1 MKDTATATADRLG
14 FFFCSGL
21 VMVRSMTLR
30 KVIHIDTRQDHRSK
44 HCSPRSV
51 PDRTDMAAEAYL
63 ARSRRPAN
71 PRGASIW
78 ENAHGDSQ
86 ADHQQLAA
94 ADILVAKRFYL
105 DALGIEVLMDHGW
118 IATYG
123 SQQQMTVQIGVATEG
138 GSGTSVPDLS
148 IEVDQV
154 DPTLQAMKASG
165 FP

>member
-1 MKDTATATADRLG
+1 M
-14 FFFCSGL
+14 
-21 VMVRSMTLR
+21 
-30 KVIHIDTRQDHRSK
+30 
-44 HCSPRSV
+44 
-51 PDRTDMAAEAYL
+51 PDRTNMAAEAYL

-71 PRGASIW
+71 PRGASIR

-94 ADILVAKRFYL
+94 ADIVVAKRFYL
-105 DALGIEVLMDHGW
+105 DVLGLEVLMDHGW

-123 SQQQMTVQIGVATEG
+123 SQQQMTVQISVATEG